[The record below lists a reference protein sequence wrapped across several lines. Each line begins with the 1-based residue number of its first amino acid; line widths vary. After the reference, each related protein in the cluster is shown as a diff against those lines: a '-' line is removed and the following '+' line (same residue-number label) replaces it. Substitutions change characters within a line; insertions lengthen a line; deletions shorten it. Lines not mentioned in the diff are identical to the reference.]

1 MQAIIITGGQGSR
14 LGIGKNKSFV
24 RVHGSSLL
32 EHHVNNLKPFVNRF
46 IIVDG
51 YYPADVENLDCDYTV
66 ITNTQGVVQALAA
79 ALEQINS
86 QCVMMFGDE
95 FYVNS
100 RIQNLIT
107 EHKNSNSIATIG
119 YCRRNENS
127 YLIHD
132 TYSIDMNLQ
141 HQVREVCEK
150 PTIVYNSLQGT
161 GFAVLNKQF
170 TKYCC
175 DDNFPAAI
183 NLAIQ
188 DNQTVKAFDFCKDYV
203 NVNTPQD
210 LERLRNLEDK
220 SK

>member
-1 MQAIIITGGQGSR
+1 MQAIVITGGQGSR
-14 LGIGKNKSFV
+14 LGTNTNKSYI
-24 RVHGSSLL
+24 RVYDDSLL
-32 EHHVNNLKPFVNRF
+32 EHLVNNLKPFVNRF

-51 YYPADVENLDCDYTV
+51 YYPVNTEKLDGDYT
-66 ITNTQGVVQALAA
+66 IISNTQGVVQALAA
-79 ALEQINS
+79 ALEQIDN

-95 FYVNS
+95 FYVNP
-100 RIQNLIT
+100 RIQRLIT
-107 EHKNSNSIATIG
+107 EHENSNSIATIG

-150 PTIVYNSLQGT
+150 PTTVYNSLQGT

-170 TKYCC
+170 IKYCC
-175 DDNFPAAI
+175 TDNFPSAV

-203 NVNTPQD
+203 NVNTLQD
-210 LERLRNLEDK
+210 LERLRNLENK

>member
-14 LGIGKNKSFV
+14 LGIGKNKSSIQ
-24 RVHGSSLL
+24 VHDNSLL

-51 YYPADVENLDCDYTV
+51 YYPADVEDLDCEYAV

-79 ALEQINS
+79 ALEQIDS

-95 FYVNS
+95 FYANP

-107 EHKNSNSIATIG
+107 QHNNSDDIATIG
-119 YCRRNENS
+119 YCRRYKNRH
-127 YLIHD
+127 LIHD
-132 TYSIDMNLQ
+132 TYSIDINLQ

-150 PTIVYNSLQGT
+150 PNTVYNCLQGT

-170 TKYCC
+170 VQYCYT
-175 DDNFPAAI
+175 DNFPSALNQAI
-183 NLAIQ
+183 K

-210 LERLRNLEDK
+210 LERLRKLENK